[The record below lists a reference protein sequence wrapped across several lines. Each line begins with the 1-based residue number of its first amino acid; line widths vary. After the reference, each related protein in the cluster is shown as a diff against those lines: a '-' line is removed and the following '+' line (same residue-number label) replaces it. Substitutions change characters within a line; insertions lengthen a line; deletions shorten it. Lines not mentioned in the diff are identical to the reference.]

1 MLASITPLGERGRRA
16 NWTVTATIFILGSIA
31 GGAVL
36 GAAFGLVGS
45 LALTG
50 VGIGVRLGLL
60 AAALVVGLA
69 WELTQD
75 AVPGPRRQV
84 DERWLDGYRSWVYG
98 LGFGAQLGAGVA
110 TVVVTSAVY
119 AVLVAAFVSADPAVG
134 AAIGAAAGALRGAT
148 LLASYRIV
156 TPARLIA
163 FHERMHRLR
172 RPVRSVALV
181 AQLGA
186 STLAI
191 AAAVALG

>member
-16 NWTVTATIFILGSIA
+16 SWTVTATIFILGSTA

-36 GAAFGLVGS
+36 GVAFGLLGS

-50 VGIGVRLGLL
+50 VGIGWRLGLL
-60 AAALVVGLA
+60 AAALVAGLA
-69 WELTQD
+69 WELRRER
-75 AVPGPRRQV
+75 VPGPRRQV
-84 DERWLDGYRSWVYG
+84 DERWLDRYRSWVYG
-98 LGFGAQLGAGVA
+98 LGFGAQLGAGVV
-110 TVVVTSAVY
+110 TVVVSSAVY
-119 AVLVAAFVSADPAVG
+119 GVLVAAFASADPDLG
-134 AAIGAAAGALRGAT
+134 AAIGGAAGALRGAT

-163 FHERMHRLR
+163 FHERMRRLR
-172 RPVRSVALV
+172 RPVRSAAL
-181 AQLGA
+181 AGQLGI